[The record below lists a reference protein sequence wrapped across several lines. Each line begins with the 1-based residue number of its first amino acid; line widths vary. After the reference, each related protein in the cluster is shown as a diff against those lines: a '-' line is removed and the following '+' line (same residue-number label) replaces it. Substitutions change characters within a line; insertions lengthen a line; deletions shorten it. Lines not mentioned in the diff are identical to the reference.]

1 VVAES
6 RPQRVVDAFGIP
18 DEHARVQERGL
29 LALVEAVGALELEQ
43 LAEVL
48 FGRRPLS
55 ARESPLRPSVVAV
68 DRLRDVDPAEL
79 LQRVVEDPLPE
90 DALPRAH
97 ERLRDDGDVEAN
109 RLCLGTRR
117 AVEPRVL
124 EVRRELRIVD
134 RRRVDV
140 ADSSHDETVTIDRE
154 ERRA

>member
-1 VVAES
+1 AVAHAPRLDDALLSVREADERAELDDLRLAEVRAQA
-6 RPQRVVDAFGIP
+6 RPERVVDAFGVP

-48 FGRRPLS
+48 FGRRPLP

-79 LQRVVEDPLPE
+79 LERVVEDPLPE

-97 ERLRDDGDVEAN
+97 ECLRDDGDVEAN
-109 RLCLGTRR
+109 RL
-117 AVEPRVL
+117 
-124 EVRRELRIVD
+124 
-134 RRRVDV
+134 
-140 ADSSHDETVTIDRE
+140 
-154 ERRA
+154 